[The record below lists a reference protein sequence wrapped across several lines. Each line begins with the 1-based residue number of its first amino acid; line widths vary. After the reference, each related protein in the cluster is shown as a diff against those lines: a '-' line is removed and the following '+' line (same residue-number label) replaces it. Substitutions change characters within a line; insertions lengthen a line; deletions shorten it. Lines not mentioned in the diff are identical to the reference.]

1 MSGDKDISRD
11 KGASGKGPRIVYGR
25 DDDPKSRFFVKK
37 IFSAQMREKALPAEE
52 VKTLY
57 NLPRK
62 REPKSLRRYLRYHY
76 LRMLRLP
83 GTAYSVALPMAF
95 GIAIMFFPTF
105 GFRAPITLLFAY
117 LAKVNKTAG
126 VIASVLV
133 TPLAPLCYTLDLL
146 LGGILARG
154 NMDIKTIASQ
164 TNNAMQNVQS
174 GIISLQHMAEL
185 GINFLFA
192 CMILSA
198 IAFIILFTLF
208 FFLIR
213 SYQKRKTKNIA
224 PEWHAKSDNKKE
236 Q

>member
-1 MSGDKDISRD
+1 MSGEKDIFPDKDSSV
-11 KGASGKGPRIVYGR
+11 KSPRIVFGADY
-25 DDDPKSRFFVKK
+25 DPKICFFTKK
-37 IFSAQMREKALPAEE
+37 EKTFSAQMREKALSAED

-62 REPKSLRRYLRYHY
+62 REPKNLKHYLRYHY

-83 GTAYSVALPMAF
+83 GTAYSLALPMAF
-95 GIAIMFFPTF
+95 GISIMFFPTF

-146 LGGILARG
+146 LGGFLARG
-154 NMDIKTIASQ
+154 NMDIKTMASQ
-164 TNNAMQNVQS
+164 TDSAMQNAQS
-174 GIISLQHMAEL
+174 GIILLQHIAEL
-185 GINFLFA
+185 GVNFLFA

-198 IAFIILFTLF
+198 IAFIVLFTVF

-213 SYQKRKTKNIA
+213 SYQKKKTKKHRPRMA
-224 PEWHAKSDNKKE
+224 Y
-236 Q
+236 